1 MTIDS
6 NGTIS
11 VRELRGGTSTNLNVG
26 FCVGEWANI
35 TIRFHHD
42 TQSYE
47 FIVNGSVLYAAPS
60 DATNTKL
67 PLEELATVRLSF
79 DSMLKGTILIDNVE
93 FRDVNLVS

>member
-1 MTIDS
+1 
-6 NGTIS
+6 
-11 VRELRGGTSTNLNVG
+11 
-26 FCVGEWANI
+26 
-35 TIRFHHD
+35 
-42 TQSYE
+42 
-47 FIVNGSVLYAAPS
+47 VLYAAPS